1 MRFSINIQGSKS
13 QLMTILDLFRGG
25 SAAIVSLV
33 IVAQTDVV
41 QIYYLHEIL
50 GIRGSAILVVPLGV
64 TNPLII

>member
-50 GIRGSAILVVPLGV
+50 GVGAQQS
-64 TNPLII
+64 

>member
-1 MRFSINIQGSKS
+1 
-13 QLMTILDLFRGG
+13 MTFLDLFRGG

-50 GIRGSAILVVPLGV
+50 GIGAQQS
-64 TNPLII
+64 